1 MTTPAE
7 WNRIVEGW
15 GTRRGLSEHTRLAL
29 AAGGDL
35 NAGEPVPG
43 CSCPRCV
50 TFRAGGDLEDADIA
64 EFIIEKLAEKPPG
77 ERKEA
82 AWNIV
87 AAWNGVG
94 CTLPSPNVMV
104 LLARR
109 LPKAVKSAK
118 LDGDGLPVEE
128 ARQVPI
134 LDVVRRLGLGEP
146 TRPYPSSR
154 ELRVRCPLH
163 PDSEPSLTL
172 SPDEGDS
179 GLCYCFV
186 CAKGGDGIWL
196 VERARDLEFHEAVK
210 FITTGRIDHA

>member
-1 MTTPAE
+1 MTTSAE
-7 WNRIVEGW
+7 LDRIVEGW
-15 GTRRGLSEHTRLAL
+15 GTRKGLSAHTRLAL

-35 NAGEPVPG
+35 GPEEPVPG
-43 CSCPRCV
+43 CTCPHCI
-50 TFRAGGDLEDADIA
+50 TYRAGGDVEDADITA
-64 EFIIEKLAEKPPG
+64 FIVQRLAKKPPE

-82 AWNIV
+82 AWDIV

-94 CTLPSPNVMV
+94 CTLPSPNVLV

-109 LPKAVKSAK
+109 IPGAVRSAK
-118 LDGDGLPVEE
+118 LDGSGLPVEE
-128 ARQVPI
+128 ARRVPI

-196 VERARDLEFHEAVK
+196 VERARGIEFPEAVNW
-210 FITTGRIDHA
+210 ITNGGGRG